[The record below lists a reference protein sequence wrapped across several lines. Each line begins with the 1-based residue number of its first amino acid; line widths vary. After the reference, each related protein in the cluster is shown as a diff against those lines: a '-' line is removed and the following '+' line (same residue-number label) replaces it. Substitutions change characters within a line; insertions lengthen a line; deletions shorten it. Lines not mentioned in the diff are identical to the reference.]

1 MHFFKTFVSTLLIAA
16 PMAMAAPSA
25 DNSVGQSETPELD
38 SAIKQLVD
46 LVGAQD
52 DAEVE
57 ARDLEARS
65 GWTCAFLG
73 GNKGC
78 QIKVCRPPTCLLL
91 LQQILI
97 NHYSVLPWARAVATA
112 ARPSK
117 IHSSPAPGS
126 FTIT

>member
-25 DNSVGQSETPELD
+25 DNSVGQSDTPELD
-38 SAIKQLVD
+38 NAVKHLAELISENDAD
-46 LVGAQD
+46 L
-52 DAEVE
+52 E

-78 QIKVCRPPTCLLL
+78 QIKVYRPPTRLSL
-91 LQQILI
+91 LQQRLI
-97 NHYSVLPWARAVATA
+97 KYFSALPWARAAATA
-112 ARPSK
+112 ARRSK
-117 IHSSPAPGS
+117 LHSSPAPVS

>member
-38 SAIKQLVD
+38 GAIKNLVE
-46 LVGAQD
+46 LLGNGEES
-52 DAEVE
+52 EVE

-78 QIKVCRPPTCLLL
+78 QIKV
-91 LQQILI
+91 
-97 NHYSVLPWARAVATA
+97 
-112 ARPSK
+112 
-117 IHSSPAPGS
+117 
-126 FTIT
+126 